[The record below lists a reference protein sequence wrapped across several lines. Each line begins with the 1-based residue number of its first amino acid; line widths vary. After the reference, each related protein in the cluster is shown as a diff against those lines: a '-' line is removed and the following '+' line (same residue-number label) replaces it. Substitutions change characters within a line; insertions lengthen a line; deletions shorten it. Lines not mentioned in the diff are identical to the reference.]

1 MNIPYLVIGAGLLVL
16 SRRWAWFFT
25 AGVFFFATFEVFY
38 IFHATLPL
46 ALITFVGLILGAC
59 GALLTGFL
67 RPVALAIGAALAGSI
82 LFENLAA
89 TLNWFPAQTWI
100 AYFVGAGLGLVLL
113 AGEPDWA
120 RTVLSSLLGALM
132 VIRQVPFDLPN
143 TPATYLEVTLGGLV
157 IQTLLLVFQK
167 PKSTRVPEDSPE
179 ARGQLGPIRGGKR

>member
-25 AGVFFFATFEVFY
+25 AGVFFFATFEIFY

-46 ALITFVGLILGAC
+46 ALIVFVGLILGAC
-59 GALLTGFL
+59 GALLTGIL
-67 RPVALAIGAALAGSI
+67 RPVALAIGAALAGSF
-82 LFENLAA
+82 LFENLAV
-89 TLNWFPAQTWI
+89 TLNWFSGQTWI
-100 AYFVGAGLGLVLL
+100 SFIVGGALGLVLF

-120 RTVLSSLLGALM
+120 RTVLSCLLGAIM
-132 VIRQVPFDLPN
+132 VIRQLPFDMPN
-143 TPATYLEVTLGGLV
+143 TPATYLEVTLAGLV

-167 PKSTRVPEDSPE
+167 PKSTKVPEDSAE